1 MTASER
7 RAGIVG
13 INSRALALWQR
24 PHIAACSSKP
34 GGVLKKEL
42 VAHLRRMRRS
52 KYASGEGQ
60 GRGGDGEGDGA
71 RARGPGLPI
80 AEQAAD

>member
-1 MTASER
+1 M
-7 RAGIVG
+7 
-13 INSRALALWQR
+13 
-24 PHIAACSSKP
+24 AAATHRSLFIQAR
-34 GGVLKKEL
+34 GVLKKEL

-52 KYASGEGQ
+52 KYASREGQ